1 VPSPVVFATTTTTT
15 TSTSSSSRAPSG
27 THTRPVLLTA
37 APQFST
43 VIAPPKVDKDKTGTK
58 KSPVKEP
65 AIPDFLF
72 KESRDVQKE
81 FEDYINGGSWAV
93 ILYNDPFNKRLY
105 VQQCLMEV
113 CEFSEQVAEDVMLQA
128 HNYGFAI
135 VKECSKEDGEFF
147 LLLSPHLLF
156 LGALHSLPSPP
167 LPPVPPVAAEETAKK
182 LVERGLIAEAKEISD
197 GGGKD
202 DDA

>member
-1 VPSPVVFATTTTTT
+1 
-15 TSTSSSSRAPSG
+15 
-27 THTRPVLLTA
+27 
-37 APQFST
+37 
-43 VIAPPKVDKDKTGTK
+43 VDKDKTGTK

-167 LPPVPPVAAEETAKK
+167 FPLCGSGRDGKK
-182 LVERGLIAEAKEISD
+182 AGRTGVDCRSQRNQRRRWQG
-197 GGGKD
+197 
-202 DDA
+202 

>member
-1 VPSPVVFATTTTTT
+1 M
-15 TSTSSSSRAPSG
+15 
-27 THTRPVLLTA
+27 
-37 APQFST
+37 
-43 VIAPPKVDKDKTGTK
+43 
-58 KSPVKEP
+58 
-65 AIPDFLF
+65 
-72 KESRDVQKE
+72 QKE